1 MALLNIIHHLTGAK
15 KGKFTNANEEES
27 LSLNDKILNTMET
40 VLFIF
45 FFFLYIT
52 RIDNYIPD
60 TDGFR
65 NILKIIASTFLV
77 LSFMTFILNVVDL
90 FTK

>member
-1 MALLNIIHHLTGAK
+1 MALLNLIQYLTGAK
-15 KGKFTNANEEES
+15 KDKFSNNSEYTLNE
-27 LSLNDKILNTMET
+27 KIINTMET
-40 VLFIF
+40 VLYIF

-52 RIDNYIPD
+52 RVDNYIPD

-90 FTK
+90 FTQ

>member
-1 MALLNIIHHLTGAK
+1 MALLNIIQYLTGAK
-15 KGKFTNANEEES
+15 IYKFTNTSEYTLNE
-27 LSLNDKILNTMET
+27 KIINIMET
-40 VLFIF
+40 VLYIF

-52 RIDNYIPD
+52 RVDNYIPD